1 MAEGLLALPQEL
13 WIQILSNLDATSLTH
28 CAMTCKSMYETLQ
41 GSSHLEYI
49 VQLYLNGFEDAKTST
64 PHSELIQHLL
74 HYRKVWL
81 SLPPTKGLEYISLDM
96 KHPYQ
101 RKELVGGAF
110 ADAVKQHFEIV
121 QLPTAYSNGEK
132 PTTRTASTGTPIR
145 DFAMDPTQDLM
156 VFLEDDTTPSSPTAT
171 HTVCVH
177 IRTISTNATHPLA
190 RQSPLQLTVPPN
202 PYGNDVYNVLL
213 QLARN
218 TLVLSFYPPSQIQ
231 PRVHI
236 WDWTTSDILVDSSIS
251 FDPLIPP
258 SRYGIG
264 LLDSTR
270 CFVTS
275 RVGAGAIRLY
285 NFLQSPLT
293 TSAPIHL
300 ATLHLPPT
308 SPGTVIDMMSAHA
321 GPIEANPQP
330 HMPFMIN
337 DEDRLH
343 VFEVIYKVD
352 PTLHKASLNV
362 FVHQHVLTM
371 YYMRGMQRRDADPAA
386 PPLDIPWSEWG
397 PQNTHVRSPAITES
411 RWKRFVHGQRVIYPA
426 PNKYDDRYSGVV
438 NILDFSRAAVQT
450 SIRACGSARGT
461 DI

>member
-1 MAEGLLALPQEL
+1 
-13 WIQILSNLDATSLTH
+13 
-28 CAMTCKSMYETLQ
+28 
-41 GSSHLEYI
+41 
-49 VQLYLNGFEDAKTST
+49 
-64 PHSELIQHLL
+64 
-74 HYRKVWL
+74 
-81 SLPPTKGLEYISLDM
+81 
-96 KHPYQ
+96 
-101 RKELVGGAF
+101 
-110 ADAVKQHFEIV
+110 
-121 QLPTAYSNGEK
+121 
-132 PTTRTASTGTPIR
+132 
-145 DFAMDPTQDLM
+145 
-156 VFLEDDTTPSSPTAT
+156 
-171 HTVCVH
+171 VH
-177 IRTISTNATHPLA
+177 IRTISTNATHPSA

-236 WDWTTSDILVDSSIS
+236 WDWTTSDILVVRRILFRLYLHCLMAPQDSSIS

-285 NFLQSPLT
+285 NFLRSPWT

-362 FVHQHVLTM
+362 FVHQHALTR
-371 YYMRGMQRRDADPAA
+371 YYMRGMQRRDEDPAA

-411 RWKRFVHGQRVIYPA
+411 RWKRSVFA
-426 PNKYDDRYSGVV
+426 PSSARISTLNAPRYAQVRP
-438 NILDFSRAAVQT
+438 RAA
-450 SIRACGSARGT
+450 RHLPSA
-461 DI
+461 